1 MIVLVA
7 TAGCS
12 GVPPAPGP
20 SPSASPSAPPSPLG
34 DINAPLPSP
43 MPDVLGRVNGHP
55 IVARQIAPLARNL
68 LDKSKDP
75 DADKPGAVRQALRDY
90 IDRELLF
97 QEALAQGVKADDD
110 AVRLLYDQAR
120 VNHPDDKEWAASLAR
135 LGFDPQGYRDEI
147 RIQATVKA
155 LLLSVAETMKITD
168 AEARARYDAA
178 PAAFPPPEGKEAGF
192 DSVKEQVKATLLEE
206 KRGNLVGDLVRTLRA
221 RARIE
226 TYI

>member
-1 MIVLVA
+1 M
-7 TAGCS
+7 
-12 GVPPAPGP
+12 PA
-20 SPSASPSAPPSPLG
+20 
-34 DINAPLPSP
+34 
-43 MPDVLGRVNGHP
+43 VLGRVNGHP
-55 IVARQIAPLARNL
+55 IVARQIAPLAKKL
-68 LDKSKDP
+68 LEKSQDLDK
-75 DADKPGAVRQALRDY
+75 DKPGAVRQALRDY

-97 QEALAQGVKADDD
+97 QEALARGVKADDS

-120 VNHPDDKEWAASLAR
+120 VNHTDDKEWAEYLFR

-155 LLLSVAETMKITD
+155 LLGSIAEAMTITD

-178 PAAFPPPEGKEAGF
+178 PSAFPPPEGKEEGF
-192 DSVKEQVKATLLEE
+192 ESVKEQVKATLLED
-206 KRGNLVGDLVRTLRA
+206 KRATLVSDLVRTLRA

>member
-1 MIVLVA
+1 
-7 TAGCS
+7 
-12 GVPPAPGP
+12 
-20 SPSASPSAPPSPLG
+20 
-34 DINAPLPSP
+34 
-43 MPDVLGRVNGHP
+43 
-55 IVARQIAPLARNL
+55 
-68 LDKSKDP
+68 
-75 DADKPGAVRQALRDY
+75 
-90 IDRELLF
+90 
-97 QEALAQGVKADDD
+97 
-110 AVRLLYDQAR
+110 
-120 VNHPDDKEWAASLAR
+120 
-135 LGFDPQGYRDEI
+135 
-147 RIQATVKA
+147 VKA